1 MGIYDLLSDIAASLG
16 VSSVDADAP
25 PKDDEKGEDGGE
37 EVKGEGEEKEEP
49 EAEPE
54 EEEEEEPEDLKPK
67 LEEGEFKLVWMA
79 LGVRAYGRWFCRN
92 WVLMSSL
99 ECANSKQC
107 APYKHHYDECAERVA
122 KQVEESEDG
131 KAKEDC
137 VEECMSCCFTPAF
150 VDY

>member
-49 EAEPE
+49 EEQPE

-67 LEEGEFKLVWMA
+67 LEEGEWSLVLWAWSLWEVVLEKL
-79 LGVRAYGRWFCRN
+79 G
-92 WVLMSSL
+92 
-99 ECANSKQC
+99 ANQ
-107 APYKHHYDECAERVA
+107 PL
-122 KQVEESEDG
+122 
-131 KAKEDC
+131 
-137 VEECMSCCFTPAF
+137 
-150 VDY
+150 